1 MRASTSNSFYRAF
14 LTLYNDEILNFRL
27 SRHYSTEKST
37 KDAFVSNGQ
46 PDIEYHLIIE
56 RQPSTS
62 SSPPIASTTD
72 FIGTTEVIFEVSFND
87 FKNNDGWK
95 TFAKDLIAYLTYG
108 KSKGITENKHM
119 NMNKQVIRLTEGDLH
134 KIIKESVSKI
144 LTELDWKTYM
154 NAARA
159 RQTQGNGDKAS
170 NLEAYANNQ
179 FNRQHFGDRDYYLSH
194 EDVSQGNDLSVNA
207 GLTANANM
215 NGGYMKDERDYTSP
229 MYGATMQTPWGNYRE
244 IIGRNKLAGGTVYHG
259 FGKDYVKNG
268 TGYAMKMKGGGGD
281 HSQMLNRVNND
292 YKNKIN
298 SVGNDLDG
306 YYNNKSKYVKG
317 QGWQ

>member
-1 MRASTSNSFYRAF
+1 
-14 LTLYNDEILNFRL
+14 
-27 SRHYSTEKST
+27 
-37 KDAFVSNGQ
+37 
-46 PDIEYHLIIE
+46 
-56 RQPSTS
+56 
-62 SSPPIASTTD
+62 
-72 FIGTTEVIFEVSFND
+72 
-87 FKNNDGWK
+87 
-95 TFAKDLIAYLTYG
+95 
-108 KSKGITENKHM
+108 
-119 NMNKQVIRLTEGDLH
+119 MNKKLIRLTESDLH
-134 KIIKESVSKI
+134 RIIENSVKRVLKESQ
-144 LTELDWKTYM
+144 LNELDWKTYM

-194 EDVSQGNDLSVNA
+194 VSQGNDISVDA

-215 NGGYMKDERDYTSP
+215 NGGCIKDDREYTSP
-229 MYGATMQTPWGNYRE
+229 MYGATMQTPCGSYRDV
-244 IIGRNKLAGGTVYHG
+244 IGRYTLADGTVYHG

-268 TGYAMKMKGGGGD
+268 TGYAMKVKAGGGD
-281 HSQMLNRVNND
+281 RSQMLNRVNND
-292 YKNKIN
+292 YRNKIN

>member
-1 MRASTSNSFYRAF
+1 MIFIIKNTYR
-14 LTLYNDEILNFRL
+14 
-27 SRHYSTEKST
+27 
-37 KDAFVSNGQ
+37 
-46 PDIEYHLIIE
+46 
-56 RQPSTS
+56 
-62 SSPPIASTTD
+62 
-72 FIGTTEVIFEVSFND
+72 
-87 FKNNDGWK
+87 
-95 TFAKDLIAYLTYG
+95 
-108 KSKGITENKHM
+108 
-119 NMNKQVIRLTEGDLH
+119 NMNKKLIRLTESDLH
-134 KIIKESVSKI
+134 KIVKESVNKI

-179 FNRQHFGDRDYYLSH
+179 FNRQHFGDRDYYFSH

-229 MYGATMQTPWGNYRE
+229 LYGATMQTPWGNYRE
-244 IIGRNKLAGGTVYHG
+244 KIGRNKLAGGTVYHG

-281 HSQMLNRVNND
+281 HSQMLNRVSND